1 MPRFKMENASE
12 TVSGRYEFRKKIA
25 AGPMSTVYEGWDST
39 IQRRVA
45 IKEVPLVESG
55 WEQLAR
61 FRREAQA
68 AGRLQ
73 HPHIVA
79 IFDYYETSR
88 CAYIVMEYVEGST
101 LKTAVDKGI
110 RLTLAAVGRVMDDVL
125 TGLQYSHEQGVVHRD
140 LKPSNIMMT
149 RDGRAKIA
157 DFGIAR
163 LEDSSITQVGAVM
176 GTPAYMSPEQFRG
189 EAIDASTDIYSA
201 GIILYE
207 LLTGGRPFDGGI
219 ATIMH
224 KALNTVP
231 PKPSDISDAVPRL
244 IDGVV
249 FRAMAK
255 RPQQRFGSAVEFAE
269 ALRHGLA
276 VEPVKPTQRPIAA
289 GRPRPSLAWTPPSRK
304 AYIIAGAVVAVMAA
318 AGGTAM
324 YLRSTAQSG
333 RAAKPDIQA
342 TAPSPDAG
350 SARTSADAAAT
361 GGQGNPA
368 GATDNAASASL
379 GPGHGVDRVQPADL
393 PVQSFPSPPP
403 VAATNAPPVAPTS
416 ALPVLPT
423 IASPGTPTASP
434 DPVAGWSI
442 SGRGARAAED
452 DHPGWPGRRVRAA
465 IERVASPAATGPA
478 AARRNA
484 GVASRADKEGPAA
497 CAREPGSL

>member
-1 MPRFKMENASE
+1 MGTRCTCRRSSSAARRSTPARTSTPPVSSCTSCSRAGGLRWRHCDHHAQGAEHGAPEAFGHFGCGSPSDRRCGVPGDGE
-12 TVSGRYEFRKKIA
+12 TVA
-25 AGPMSTVYEGWDST
+25 
-39 IQRRVA
+39 
-45 IKEVPLVESG
+45 
-55 WEQLAR
+55 
-61 FRREAQA
+61 
-68 AGRLQ
+68 
-73 HPHIVA
+73 
-79 IFDYYETSR
+79 
-88 CAYIVMEYVEGST
+88 
-101 LKTAVDKGI
+101 
-110 RLTLAAVGRVMDDVL
+110 AAVWQCGR
-125 TGLQYSHEQGVVHRD
+125 
-140 LKPSNIMMT
+140 
-149 RDGRAKIA
+149 
-157 DFGIAR
+157 
-163 LEDSSITQVGAVM
+163 
-176 GTPAYMSPEQFRG
+176 
-189 EAIDASTDIYSA
+189 
-201 GIILYE
+201 
-207 LLTGGRPFDGGI
+207 
-219 ATIMH
+219 
-224 KALNTVP
+224 
-231 PKPSDISDAVPRL
+231 
-244 IDGVV
+244 
-249 FRAMAK
+249 
-255 RPQQRFGSAVEFAE
+255 FAE

-403 VAATNAPPVAPTS
+403 VAATNAPPVAPTR
-416 ALPVLPT
+416 ALPGL
-423 IASPGTPTASP
+423 A
-434 DPVAGWSI
+434 DDRVAGNAHSVSRSGCGLVD

-452 DHPGWPGRRVRAA
+452 DHPGWPVRRVRAA
-465 IERVASPAATGPA
+465 IERVASPTATGPA